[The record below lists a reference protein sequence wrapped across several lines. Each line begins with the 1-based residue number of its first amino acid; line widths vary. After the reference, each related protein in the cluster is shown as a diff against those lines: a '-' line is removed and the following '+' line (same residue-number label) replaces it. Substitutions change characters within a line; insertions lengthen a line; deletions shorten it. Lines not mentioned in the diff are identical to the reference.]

1 MIKTLK
7 IEDWQ
12 KIKPF
17 WYFLTPLLKSI
28 NVVRESLAT
37 MRKLGHLRIK
47 YIIEQ
52 NTELVKECI
61 DMVKKDYIA

>member
-1 MIKTLK
+1 
-7 IEDWQ
+7 
-12 KIKPF
+12 
-17 WYFLTPLLKSI
+17 
-28 NVVRESLAT
+28 
-37 MRKLGHLRIK
+37 LGHLRIK